1 MVAAQAQ
8 AEAPAGEAGCPVP
21 LPAKG
26 PQAAPGWVRAAV
38 AAAPWRGGLEPAGE
52 RDVELTAAEVAG
64 EIPADLVGQVRAAPA
79 PPPRGR
85 VPVFLAGRP
94 TDTPRSARRRPS
106 GAAPGGCG
114 SGPTG
119 TRTGSTGTA

>member
-1 MVAAQAQ
+1 MVAALAQ
-8 AEAPAGEAGCPVP
+8 AEAPAGEVGEAGCPVP

-52 RDVELTAAEVAG
+52 RDVELTAAEVVG

-85 VPVFLAGRP
+85 VPVFLADRL
-94 TDTPRSARRRPS
+94 TPARRRRPS